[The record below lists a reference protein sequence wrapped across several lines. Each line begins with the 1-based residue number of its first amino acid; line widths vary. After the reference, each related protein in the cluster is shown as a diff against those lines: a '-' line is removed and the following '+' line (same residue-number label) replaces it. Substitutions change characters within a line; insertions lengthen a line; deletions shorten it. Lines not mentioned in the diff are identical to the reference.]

1 MSEMYRGCVMQGWQI
16 GCSSDKNGAR
26 NATASAALFD
36 VVGRY
41 GQGVLV
47 CNKAVEF
54 LSKVRGKSA

>member
-1 MSEMYRGCVMQGWQI
+1 MQGWQI